1 MCLYSHAVCIS
12 CLIRDYEKVATL
24 SHIPYTYNE
33 IATNSSHAFTALC
46 LVLLEFFTFLFSDVV
61 WPAVIQCC
69 NHINDEVC
77 LASLTMLHA
86 LLSIP
91 NCSLLSRLLP
101 LSSWQQKYQHTPPV
115 HRNRLEQTV
124 KRYAC
129 ALRVCH
135 HSMFL
140 CSCFHCSSAT
150 YQFLYPVFYQQESN
164 EKISSIEYT
173 CT

>member
-1 MCLYSHAVCIS
+1 MCLYSQAFCSS
-12 CLIRDYEKVATL
+12 CLLRDYEKVATL
-24 SHIPYTYNE
+24 SHIPYTYNV

-69 NHINDEVC
+69 NHINDEVR

-86 LLSIP
+86 LISIP

-129 ALRVCH
+129 APCVWYVSILL
-135 HSMFL
+135 S
-140 CSCFHCSSAT
+140 SSAT
-150 YQFLYPVFYQQESN
+150 YQFLYPVFYQQER
-164 EKISSIEYT
+164 
-173 CT
+173 